1 MIFGASELKAVLDEC
16 RGALAGA
23 RLKNI
28 YDEGD
33 RGWIFK
39 LYSHG
44 QTRFLHLSAQPRFCR
59 LHLQPARSSAAA
71 APGDF
76 CRALRSHLQGA
87 LLEDIR
93 QVGGDRI
100 AELSF
105 TAATGRLLLVQ
116 EMFGARPEI
125 LLLDDERK
133 IICSLSLV
141 AGARS
146 RRERGGIYEFPA
158 APADAPAPGVSQWL
172 QEGAEGEYP
181 LNFQVGERLAEAE
194 SAALLLER
202 RKNLAGALGRER
214 ARLQK
219 LVAKLEA
226 ELDALDGFERYKEL
240 GELLKGSYTSLRRGL
255 EEVELIDYFS
265 AGQEPVRIELD
276 SRLGPEENI
285 ERYFKRYRK
294 AKRAGPALESRKG
307 EVEGTI
313 ENLSQLCAKVEEA
326 ADAGHLDKLSAEARQ
341 YLRSKKRSG
350 RQRRQESPSGPRNF
364 VSSEGFTI
372 LVGRNARENDQLS
385 LRMARGND
393 IFLHVSGRSGAHV
406 IIRTVAGKTVPR
418 DTLLEAAQLAL
429 YYSLIR
435 RSSGVFVE
443 GAAAD
448 VDYTPAKLV
457 SKPKGAPPGLVMLSS
472 HKTLRIRLDREIF
485 DRVRGKLN

>member
-1 MIFGASELKAVLDEC
+1 MERTLILVKVDGVQRRLVGKILSRFEAKGLKIAGLKFRQFARQLIEQHYGEHRDKPFFSDVVGFMTSGPVCAIVLQGPEVISVCRKLIGQTHRQKPIRERSGAIWAFPGSSISFTVRTRLSPLNARSLSGSKRTNSSTTLSAMSSGWATEISFEGEAMIFGASELKAVLDEC

-158 APADAPAPGVSQWL
+158 APADASAPGVSQWL
-172 QEGAEGEYP
+172 QEGAIP
-181 LNFQVGERLAEAE
+181 W
-194 SAALLLER
+194 
-202 RKNLAGALGRER
+202 
-214 ARLQK
+214 
-219 LVAKLEA
+219 
-226 ELDALDGFERYKEL
+226 
-240 GELLKGSYTSLRRGL
+240 
-255 EEVELIDYFS
+255 
-265 AGQEPVRIELD
+265 P
-276 SRLGPEENI
+276 
-285 ERYFKRYRK
+285 
-294 AKRAGPALESRKG
+294 
-307 EVEGTI
+307 
-313 ENLSQLCAKVEEA
+313 
-326 ADAGHLDKLSAEARQ
+326 
-341 YLRSKKRSG
+341 
-350 RQRRQESPSGPRNF
+350 
-364 VSSEGFTI
+364 
-372 LVGRNARENDQLS
+372 
-385 LRMARGND
+385 
-393 IFLHVSGRSGAHV
+393 
-406 IIRTVAGKTVPR
+406 
-418 DTLLEAAQLAL
+418 
-429 YYSLIR
+429 
-435 RSSGVFVE
+435 
-443 GAAAD
+443 
-448 VDYTPAKLV
+448 
-457 SKPKGAPPGLVMLSS
+457 
-472 HKTLRIRLDREIF
+472 
-485 DRVRGKLN
+485 